1 MEEREK
7 KKALKPKKEK
17 PLTTI
22 NVSCCSV
29 CGGGVIGMFTAPL
42 MHPIDALQCLWA
54 EGAHEDKP

>member
-22 NVSCCSV
+22 NVSYCCYELF
-29 CGGGVIGMFTAPL
+29 GGVVFTVPL
-42 MHPIDALQCLWA
+42 KI
-54 EGAHEDKP
+54 

>member
-22 NVSCCSV
+22 NVSHCCV
-29 CGGGVIGMFTAPL
+29 CGAGDIHCTVPPL
-42 MHPIDALQCLWA
+42 MHLVDVLQCLWA

>member
-22 NVSCCSV
+22 NVSITVGRATLVFSLHFINR
-29 CGGGVIGMFTAPL
+29 CGA
-42 MHPIDALQCLWA
+42 ALV
-54 EGAHEDKP
+54 DKRAT

>member
-22 NVSCCSV
+22 NVSCC
-29 CGGGVIGMFTAPL
+29 CYEHFGGVVFKFNVACRCAAVHVARKGT
-42 MHPIDALQCLWA
+42 
-54 EGAHEDKP
+54 

>member
-22 NVSCCSV
+22 NVSHCCV
-29 CGGGVIGMFTAPL
+29 CVGDSHCTT
-42 MHPIDALQCLWA
+42 DASCRCVA
-54 EGAHEDKP
+54 VPVGRRDT

>member
-22 NVSCCSV
+22 NVSYCYV
-29 CGGGVIGMFTAPL
+29 EGGDINFAAPL
-42 MHPIDALQCLWA
+42 TLTKFAVITCYVCMM
-54 EGAHEDKP
+54 